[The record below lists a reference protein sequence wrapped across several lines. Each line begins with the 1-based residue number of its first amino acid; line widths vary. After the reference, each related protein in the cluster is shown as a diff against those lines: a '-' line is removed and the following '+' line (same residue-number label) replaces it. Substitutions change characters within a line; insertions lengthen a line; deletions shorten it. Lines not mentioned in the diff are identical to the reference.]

1 MPARKVIVV
10 ESSSEGEDDIVEF
23 KRSSKKQKTEP
34 TKQGNGSA
42 GKRNKPVTPKQ
53 ENGSAAKR
61 KVKQESPKE
70 NAPASKKDFSSPKQE
85 NGSAGKSKKVLES
98 PKQEKGPVGK
108 SKAKGGS
115 KSKTG
120 GVARFIGAPIKKD
133 EAARRWPEQYDSKKS
148 KKKLEEDD
156 SDKKRKP
163 SDEEVDE
170 ASGPSKCIAH
180 YSKAEVDGTVY
191 ELGNCVFVHSGGEQD
206 YIGRI
211 IEMFED
217 DKKDTWFTAQW
228 FYRVEDTAIK
238 TVDDIKHDKKRVFY
252 SEVKDFNA
260 LDCLVAK
267 VKVIRL
273 SPMHHFNILNP
284 KAVPPCD
291 FYYDMGYDISY
302 SRFYSLPPELEVG
315 TDVSDITNCNEISL
329 GPASSSQSE
338 NRSDSSEATSG
349 AHKEYSLLDLYSGCG
364 GMSTGLC
371 MGASLSSVKLV
382 SRWALDLN
390 PNACKSLEYNHPET
404 QVRNESAEDFLSLIK
419 EWKNLCDKYA
429 KVENVDDS
437 KARGRRR
444 ASLVASDDESED
456 DSGPPAPGEFEVEK
470 VVGIRYVSKSESQ
483 EAGIEMK
490 VRWKGYGASDDT
502 WEPLDGLSSC
512 EPSIKKFVI
521 EGKRKRI
528 LPLPGDVDVVCG
540 GPPCQG
546 ASGFNRFRN
555 KENPLECERNKQ
567 IVVYMNIVDYL
578 KPRFILMENVV
589 DILRF
594 ANGILGRYALTRLV
608 KMHYQAQLGMM
619 VAGCYGLPQFRMRVF
634 LWGAA
639 PSEKLPPYPLPTHDV
654 VPKGGIPQEWERN
667 MVAYDENKKPTL
679 LRPLT
684 LGDAL
689 RDLPP
694 IQNSETRD
702 EINYGGGARTD
713 FQRFIRLPKDV
724 LTGACSLAS
733 CKKQKMMLH
742 DHRPLCLNV
751 DDYQRVCRIPH
762 QKGANFRLL
771 PGVIVKED
779 NTVAID
785 ETVERE
791 LLPSGK
797 PLVPD
802 YAISFVKGRSPKPF
816 GRLWWD
822 ETVPT
827 VVTRAEPHNQAILH
841 PEQDRVLT
849 IRENARLQGFPD
861 YYKLFGPVKER
872 YIQVGNAVAVPVGRV
887 LGYSLGLAIRQVA
900 ANSSLMELPPKF
912 PQALMN
918 SAQQISDIPLE
929 AQEVAGDAED

>member
-1 MPARKVIVV
+1 MPSRKTVIVD
-10 ESSSEGEDDIVEF
+10 SGSEGEEDLVEF
-23 KRSSKKQKTEP
+23 KQSSKKQKVE
-34 TKQGNGSA
+34 GS
-42 GKRNKPVTPKQ
+42 
-53 ENGSAAKR
+53 
-61 KVKQESPKE
+61 KQESSGKKKKE
-70 NAPASKKDFSSPKQE
+70 ASPKH
-85 NGSAGKSKKVLES
+85 GK
-98 PKQEKGPVGK
+98 G
-108 SKAKGGS
+108 
-115 KSKTG
+115 T
-120 GVARFIGAPIKKD
+120 GVARFLGSPIKKD
-133 EAARRWPEQYDSKKS
+133 EAARRWPERYETKKG
-148 KKKLEEDD
+148 KKKPEADENE
-156 SDKKRKP
+156 KKRKLP
-163 SDEEVDE
+163 SEEE
-170 ASGPSKCIAH
+170 IEEEIGPSTCIAH
-180 YSKAEVDGTVY
+180 YSKAEVDGTTY
-191 ELGNCVFVHSGGEQD
+191 ELGDCVHVHSGGEQD
-206 YIGRI
+206 FIGRI

-217 DKKDTWFTAQW
+217 DQKDAWFTSQW
-228 FYRVEDTAIK
+228 FYRIDDTAIK
-238 TVDDIKHDKKRVFY
+238 VVDDVKHDKRRVFY

-260 LDCLVAK
+260 LDCLVSK
-267 VKVIRL
+267 IKVIRL
-273 SPMHHFNILNP
+273 SPLHHFNTLNP
-284 KAVPPCD
+284 KPVPPCD
-291 FYYDMGYDISY
+291 FYYNMGYDIAF
-302 SRFYSLPPELEVG
+302 SRFYNLPPELDAG
-315 TDVSDITNCNEISL
+315 TDGSDITNCNDTSV

-338 NRSDSSEATSG
+338 IRSDNNEATSG
-349 AHKEYSLLDLYSGCG
+349 NSKEYTLLDLYSGCG
-364 GMSTGLC
+364 GMSTGLS
-371 MGASLSSVKLV
+371 MGAALSSVKLV
-382 SRWALDLN
+382 ARWALDLN

-404 QVRNESAEDFLSLIK
+404 RVRNESAEDFLALLK
-419 EWKNLCDKYA
+419 EWKILCEKYV
-429 KVENVDDS
+429 KSEDVDDN
-437 KARGRRR
+437 KARGRRKGV
-444 ASLVASDDESED
+444 VATSDDETEEVSKPSE
-456 DSGPPAPGEFEVEK
+456 PGEFEVERII
-470 VVGIRYVSKSESQ
+470 GIRHVSEDESKK
-483 EAGIEMK
+483 AGVEMK
-490 VRWKGYGASDDT
+490 VRWKGYGPSDDT
-502 WEPLDGLSSC
+502 WEPLDNLDTC
-512 EPSIKKFVI
+512 EDCVKKFVV
-521 EGKRKRI
+521 EGKRKKI

-594 ANGILGRYALTRLV
+594 ANGILGRYALSRLV
-608 KMHYQAQLGMM
+608 NMHYQAMLGMM

-639 PSEKLPPYPLPTHDV
+639 PQERLPPYPMPSHDV

-667 MVAYDENKKPTL
+667 MVAYDEKNKPTL
-679 LRPLT
+679 LKPLT

-694 IQNSETRD
+694 VENSETRD

-724 LTGACSLAS
+724 LTGASTLAS

-742 DHRPLCLNV
+742 DHRPLNLNT
-751 DDYQRVCRIPH
+751 DDYQRVCRIPR

-771 PGVIVKED
+771 PGIIVKED
-779 NTVAID
+779 NTVALD

-887 LGYSLGLAIRQVA
+887 LGYSFGLAVKQIAPSECTMV
-900 ANSSLMELPPKF
+900 LPPKF

-929 AQEVAGDAED
+929 PQENDMDEAADE

>member
-1 MPARKVIVV
+1 MPARKAIIV
-10 ESSSEGEDDIVEF
+10 ESSSEGEEDIVEF
-23 KRSSKKQKTEP
+23 KRSSKKQKTEAP
-34 TKQGNGSA
+34 KESGSG
-42 GKRNKPVTPKQ
+42 GKKKKLVSPKQ
-53 ENGSAAKR
+53 ENGSAAKKTR
-61 KVKQESPKE
+61 Q
-70 NAPASKKDFSSPKQE
+70 ASPKQE
-85 NGSAGKSKKVLES
+85 APSNNKKLENS
-98 PKQEKGPVGK
+98 TKQEKENGSSGK
-108 SKAKGGS
+108 SKAP
-115 KSKTG
+115 KSKIAT
-120 GVARFIGAPIKKD
+120 VARFVGAPIKKD
-133 EAARRWPEQYDSKKS
+133 EAARRWPEQYASKKTKRS
-148 KKKLEEDD
+148 EEDEND
-156 SDKKRKP
+156 RKQKLAA
-163 SDEEVDE
+163 EEDVE
-170 ASGPSKCIAH
+170 ESNKPSKCVAH
-180 YSKAEVDGTVY
+180 YSKAEVDGVLF
-191 ELGNCVFVHSGGEQD
+191 ELGACVFVHSGNEKD

-217 DKKDTWFTAQW
+217 DKKSTWFTSQW
-228 FYRVEDTAIK
+228 FYRIEDTAIK
-238 TVDDIKHDKKRVFY
+238 SVDEIKHDSKRVFY
-252 SEVKDFNA
+252 SEVKDFNP

-267 VKVIRL
+267 IKIIRI
-273 SPMHHFNILNP
+273 SPLDHFNTANP
-284 KAVPPCD
+284 KPVPPCD

-302 SRFYSLPPELEVG
+302 SRFYTLPLELEVG
-315 TDVSDITNCNEISL
+315 TDGSDITNCNELSL
-329 GPASSSQSE
+329 GPAISSQSE
-338 NRSDSSEATSG
+338 NRNDNNEATSG
-349 AHKEYSLLDLYSGCG
+349 VSKEYSLLDLYSGCG

-371 MGASLSSVKLV
+371 MGASLSSVRLV
-382 SRWALDLN
+382 AKWALDLN

-404 QVRNESAEDFLSLIK
+404 RVRNETAEDFLALIK
-419 EWKNLCDKYA
+419 EWKNLCDKYV
-429 KVENVDDS
+429 KTESVDDS
-437 KARGRRR
+437 KARGRRKI
-444 ASLVASDDESED
+444 AAVVSDDESED
-456 DSGPPAPGEFEVEK
+456 DSGPPEPGAFEVEK
-470 VVGIRYVSKSESQ
+470 IIGIRHVGTSESKK
-483 EAGIEMK
+483 AGIEMK
-490 VRWKGYGASDDT
+490 VRWKGYGPSDDT
-502 WEPLDGLSSC
+502 WEPIDALESC
-512 EPSIKKFVI
+512 EKCVKKFVV
-521 EGKRKRI
+521 EGKQKKI

-555 KENPLECERNKQ
+555 KESPLECERNKQ
-567 IVVYMNIVDYL
+567 IVVYMDIVDYL
-578 KPRFILMENVV
+578 KPRHILMENVV

-608 KMHYQAQLGMM
+608 KMHYQAMLGMM
-619 VAGCYGLPQFRMRVF
+619 VAGCFGLPQFRMRVF

-667 MVAYDENKKPTL
+667 MVAYDEKTKPTL

-694 IQNSETRD
+694 VQNSETRD
-702 EINYGGGARTD
+702 EINYGGGARTE

-724 LTGACSLAS
+724 LTGASSLAS

-742 DHRPLCLNV
+742 DHRPLCLNA
-751 DDYQRVCRIPH
+751 DDYQRVCRIPR

-771 PGVIVKED
+771 PGVIVRED
-779 NTVAID
+779 NTVALD

-887 LGYSLGLAIRQVA
+887 LGYSLGLAIRQLSP
-900 ANSSLMELPPKF
+900 SSPLMELPTKF

-918 SAQQISDIPLE
+918 SAQQINDIPLE
-929 AQEVAGDAED
+929 AQENEDDAVDE